1 MANIV
6 DSLKEFI
13 TPELISKAS
22 STFGESNSSITKGI
36 DSLIPTVL
44 GGLIKQSSNTSGFG
58 GIFDMIKGGASAN
71 TSLLDN
77 LGSLIGG
84 GNVAQN
90 DPKDLS
96 GKLMSSVFGGK
107 VGGILDLVS
116 SVAGLKRSS
125 SSGLMGLVGPLVMSY
140 LGRVV
145 KNKALDAV
153 GLGKF
158 LRNDSSAVTRALPA
172 GMGDLLGLGFAK
184 NVGDAAKKVT
194 SAGKST
200 ISTGKEALASTSKTL
215 SSTSKTLSSTAK
227 TVGSTASRTVETTAK
242 KSGIGKWLLPLLL
255 LLGLGGFFGMRSCD
269 DVADATKNVTGA
281 VVDKTKNV
289 AGGAAD
295 IAKNAAGGAADMA
308 KNAANKA
315 GGAIAGLGEFLTRK
329 LPCGV
334 EMNIPGLGVENKVID
349 FIQDDKAAIT
359 KTNWFNFDRLT
370 FATGSANLDMAKSG
384 EQIENV
390 AQIMKCF
397 PNTKIKLGGYTDN
410 TGSAEGNM
418 KLSAARANAVKAAI
432 VAKVIDATRIQ
443 TEGYGASNPV
453 ATNDTAEGRAQNRR
467 IAVRIDAK

>member
-22 STFGESNSSITKGI
+22 KSFGEKDSSITKGI

-44 GGLIKQSSNTSGFG
+44 GGLINKSNDTKDFG
-58 GIFDMIKGGASAN
+58 GIFDMIKGGTEKNAG
-71 TSLLDN
+71 LLDN

-84 GNVAQN
+84 GNLAKD

-96 GKLMSSVFGGK
+96 GRMMSSIFGNK

-116 SVAGLKRSS
+116 SVAGLKRST

-158 LRNDSSAVTRALPA
+158 LRNDSAAVTRALPA
-172 GMGDLLGLGFAK
+172 GMSDLLGLGFAK
-184 NVGDAAKKVT
+184 NVGDASKKVT
-194 SAGKST
+194 ST
-200 ISTGKEALASTSKTL
+200 VRNTGKDALTTSRETV
-215 SSTSKTLSSTAK
+215 SKGRESLTSTAK
-227 TVGSTASRTVETTAK
+227 TVGSTASRTVETTSS

-255 LLGLGGFFGMRSCD
+255 LLGIGGFFGMRSCG

-281 VVDKTKNV
+281 VVDKTKDV

-295 IAKNAAGGAADMA
+295 MAKDAAGGAADMA
-308 KNAANKA
+308 KDAANKA
-315 GGAIAGLGEFLTRK
+315 GGAIASLGEFLTRK

-334 EMNIPGLGVENKVID
+334 EMNIPGLGIENKVID
-349 FIQDDKAAIT
+349 YIQDDKAAIS
-359 KTNWFNFDRLT
+359 KEKWFNFDRLT
-370 FATGSANLDMAKSG
+370 FATGSANLDMEKSG
-384 EQIENV
+384 EQIENI

-397 PNTKIKLGGYTDN
+397 PNVKVKLGGYTDN

-432 VAKVIDATRIQ
+432 VSKVIDATRIE
-443 TEGYGASNPV
+443 TEGYGAAHPIAS
-453 ATNDTAEGRAQNRR
+453 NDTEEGRAENRR
-467 IAVRIDAK
+467 IALRVDAK